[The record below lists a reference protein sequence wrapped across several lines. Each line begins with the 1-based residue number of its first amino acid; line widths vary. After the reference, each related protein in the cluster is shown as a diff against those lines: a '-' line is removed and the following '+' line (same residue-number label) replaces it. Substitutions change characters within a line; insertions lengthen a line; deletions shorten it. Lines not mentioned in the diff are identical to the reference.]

1 MELPVHFQATPCT
14 IRASLIKE
22 GEARQVKNPRRQ
34 ANSLSMEELMANM
47 KERGLLQPILVRRVG
62 EGYELVAGSRRL
74 KAFKTIFG
82 EDKEIPA
89 LLRDFTAE
97 EAHAAATSENTHREP
112 MTPVEE
118 AEAAAKVLGDCG
130 GEKSE
135 AARRMGWSLPTLEKR
150 LSLMYATES
159 VRAALQDGK
168 ILLGHAELLAAC
180 RKEAQEEAI
189 ASLLAAPKLMTV
201 EALKAYINAA
211 SLELA
216 SSIFDKADCGTCVH
230 NSGNQ
235 TALFTEAI
243 QEGRCTNKQCF
254 DRKTE
259 DRLGEIVKSL
269 KDEFQ
274 VVRVVRPGENF
285 TVIPLVGEG
294 PKGVGVEQALA
305 CRTCEKFGAA
315 VSGVPDKLGRVYRN
329 LCMDV
334 PCNVRMV
341 AKRIA
346 AEKVLEQSGSGPDGG
361 TLHQNSAAGG
371 AQGAASVPSKGGAKS
386 GKPTSASSEP
396 SMRVKEYR
404 EKLWRQV
411 FKRVVTNANLADNR
425 SVLMALCLTNP
436 GHLNSGALKE
446 DLKDV
451 LPLSSMPS
459 FGSVLQAVR
468 DLDQK
473 VLGQAL
479 GAIAGNVKDG
489 SMGMDLKDVVS
500 TLKCFEVK
508 LEDYWKVS
516 SDFFSLLTKN
526 EIDAVAQELGI
537 KSAMG
542 AEYAKARSLG
552 KDDFIAAIMAVK
564 GFDYTGRIPKLMT
577 W

>member
-1 MELPVHFQATPCT
+1 MELSVQPDAVPRL

-22 GEARQVKNPRRQ
+22 GEERQVKNPRSKSS
-34 ANSLSMEELMANM
+34 ALSDEELLANM
-47 KERGLLQPILVRRVG
+47 RAQGLLAPILVRPVG
-62 EGYELVAGSRRL
+62 DGYELVAGGRRL
-74 KAFKTIFG
+74 KAHKIIYG
-82 EDKEIPA
+82 EDHEIAA
-89 LLRDFTAE
+89 LVRHLTPE
-97 EAHAAATSENTHREP
+97 EAHAAATSENTHREA
-112 MTPVEE
+112 MSPVDE
-118 AEAAAKVLGDCG
+118 AHAAAKVLGDCG
-130 GEKSE
+130 GDKSE

-150 LSLMYATES
+150 LSLMNATET

-189 ASLLAAPKLMTV
+189 ASLLKAPKLMTV
-201 EALKAYINAA
+201 EALKAYISSA

-216 SSIFDKADCGTCVH
+216 SAIFDKADCSACLH

-235 TALFTEAI
+235 AALFTQAI

-254 DRKTE
+254 DQKTE
-259 DRLGEIVKSL
+259 HRLGEIVDSL
-269 KDEFQ
+269 KDEYQ
-274 VVRVVRPGENF
+274 VVRLVRAGENF

-294 PKGVGVEQALA
+294 PKGVGVEQAQA
-305 CRTCEKFGAA
+305 CRTCQKYGAA
-315 VSGVPDKLGRVYRN
+315 VSAVPDKLGRVYKN

-346 AEKVLEQSGSGPDGG
+346 VEKEQAQTGPGSEAPDAAPNDTGREATG
-361 TLHQNSAAGG
+361 TASA
-371 AQGAASVPSKGGAKS
+371 SPKTGAKPA
-386 GKPTSASSEP
+386 KAKTATSEP
-396 SMRVKEYR
+396 STRVKEYR

-411 FKRVVTNANLADNR
+411 FKRVVTSANLADNR
-425 SVLMALCLTNP
+425 SVLLALCLTNP
-436 GHLNSGALKE
+436 SHLNSTALKE

-451 LPLSSMPS
+451 LSLSAMPA

-479 GAIAGNVKDG
+479 GAIAANVKDG
-489 SMGMDLKDVVS
+489 SMGMELKDVVS

-508 LEDYWKVS
+508 LEAHWKVS

-542 AEYAKARSLG
+542 ADYAKARALG